1 VTPLP
6 AGSTIGILGGGQL
19 GRMSALAAARLG
31 YRCHVFAPEADSPGM
46 QVAAAH
52 TVADYADAAA
62 LARFAAAVDV
72 VTFEFE
78 NVPAATLD
86 ALAPLV
92 ECRPGVAALRIGQDR
107 LAEKAF
113 FERAGIPVGPW
124 RAIQSAED
132 LAVGIA
138 ALGLPAVLKTTRL
151 GYDGRGQA
159 VLRRP
164 EEAAA
169 AFARLAPHPLILEAF
184 VPFAK
189 EISAI
194 AARGADGTVVT
205 FDAVENRHAQHILDL
220 SIAPAQVAPGIAA
233 AARAQVAALAEALG
247 LVGVLALEMF
257 LLPDGRLLA
266 NEMAPRPHNS
276 GHWTID
282 ACLFSQFE
290 LHVRAVAG
298 LALPDPGRHHDSVM
312 RNLVG
317 PEAHAGWTA
326 LAAAPDV
333 ALHLY
338 GKVRGGSG
346 ARPGRKLGH
355 ATRLLPLGSLA
366 GAAGGQPGSTDPESL
381 APRWFSG
388 RMEAV

>member
-1 VTPLP
+1 VSTPLP
-6 AGSTIGILGGGQL
+6 PPPLPPGSTIGILGGGQL

-31 YRCHVFAPEADSPGM
+31 YRCHIYAPEADSPGM
-46 QVAAAH
+46 QVAAAR
-52 TVADYADAAA
+52 TVAPYEDAGA
-62 LARFAAAVDV
+62 LARFAAAVNV

-92 ECRPGVAALRIGQDR
+92 PCRPGVAALRIGQDR

-113 FERAGIPVGPW
+113 FESSGIPVGPW
-124 RAIQSAED
+124 RAVHSLAE
-132 LAVGIA
+132 LEAGIA

-164 EEAAA
+164 EDAAA

-184 VPFAK
+184 IPFAK
-189 EISAI
+189 EVSAI
-194 AARGADGTVVT
+194 AARGVDGTVVT
-205 FDAVENRHAQHILDL
+205 FDAVENRHAHHILDL
-220 SIAPAQVAPGIAA
+220 SIAPAQVPPAVAA
-233 AARAQVAALAEALG
+233 QARAQVAALATALD

-276 GHWTID
+276 GHWTMD
-282 ACLFSQFE
+282 ACRIGQFE
-290 LHVRAVAG
+290 MHVRAVVG
-298 LALPDPGRHHDSVM
+298 LPLPQLGREHDAVM

-317 PEAHAGWTA
+317 PDSYAAWPR
-326 LAAAPDV
+326 LAAEPGV

-338 GKVRGGSG
+338 GKVQGTEG

-355 ATRLLPLGSLA
+355 ATRLLPLGRLA
-366 GAAGGQPGSTDPESL
+366 EEADAAAL
-381 APRWFSG
+381 APL
-388 RMEAV
+388 

>member
-1 VTPLP
+1 MSPLP
-6 AGSTIGILGGGQL
+6 PGSTIGILGGGQL

-31 YRCHVFAPEADSPGM
+31 YRCHIYAPEPDGPGM
-46 QVAAAH
+46 QVTSAH
-52 TVADYADAAA
+52 TVAGYEDTAA

-92 ECRPGVAALRIGQDR
+92 LCRPGVAALRIGQDR

-113 FERAGIPVGPW
+113 FESVGIPVGPW
-124 RAIQSAED
+124 RAVHSLAD
-132 LAVGIA
+132 LETGIA

-159 VLRRP
+159 VLRSP
-164 EEAAA
+164 EDTTA
-169 AFARLAPHPLILEAF
+169 AFARLCPLPLILEAF
-184 VPFAK
+184 VPFVK
-189 EISAI
+189 EVSAI
-194 AARGADGTVVT
+194 AARGADGAVVT
-205 FDAVENRHAQHILDL
+205 FDAVENRHAHHMLDL
-220 SIAPAQVAPGIAA
+220 SIAPAQVPAA
-233 AARAQVAALAEALG
+233 VAAQACAQVAALATALD
-247 LVGVLALEMF
+247 LVGVLALELF

-276 GHWTID
+276 GHWTMD
-282 ACLFSQFE
+282 ACRIGQFE
-290 LHVRAVAG
+290 MHVRAVVG
-298 LALPDPGRHHDSVM
+298 LHLPKPEREHDAVM

-317 PEAHAGWTA
+317 PDSYGSWPS
-326 LAAAPDV
+326 LAAEPGV

-338 GKVRGGSG
+338 GKVRGNEG

-355 ATRLLPLGSLA
+355 ATRLLPLGALTE
-366 GAAGGQPGSTDPESL
+366 GLEAADFTPL
-381 APRWFSG
+381 
-388 RMEAV
+388 